1 MHLVCKLEIS
11 CHSNR
16 GLGSAYNYIKLHG
29 SEWKRTKADG
39 TDNPEE
45 EETQKQRIRHQDDP
59 LGNTRFHIQRHW

>member
-45 EETQKQRIRHQDDP
+45 EETQKQRTRH
-59 LGNTRFHIQRHW
+59 